1 MIKSVLWHS
10 EGNAV
15 RKMILVTVILA
26 LAGCGE
32 GKSADTPKP
41 QVAVTPAIAAEQQSG
56 PQWDLE
62 VRGESSQA
70 VSDLSGWLIE
80 HGYMSN
86 VVKENGKTRVLM
98 GPFNSRAEAEAKQD
112 QVRASLTKAKQ
123 QNIELLV
130 LERPSV
136 Q

>member
-1 MIKSVLWHS
+1 MNVKIPAFKPS

-15 RKMILVTVILA
+15 RKMVLVMAVLA

-32 GKSADTPKP
+32 GKNVDAPKP
-41 QVAVTPAIAAEQQSG
+41 APATVAAPAQASG

-62 VRGESSQA
+62 VRGETPQA

-80 HGYMSN
+80 HNFMSS
-86 VVKENGKTRVLM
+86 VVKENGKVRILM
-98 GPFNSRAEAEAKQD
+98 GPYGSQAEAEAKRAEVVAAI
-112 QVRASLTKAKQ
+112 VRAKQ
-123 QNIELLV
+123 QNVDVLV
-130 LERPSV
+130 IERPTA

>member
-1 MIKSVLWHS
+1 M
-10 EGNAV
+10 
-15 RKMILVTVILA
+15 RKMVLVMAVLA

-32 GKSADTPKP
+32 GKRVDAPKP
-41 QVAVTPAIAAEQQSG
+41 QPATVAAPAQASV

-62 VRGESSQA
+62 VRGETPQA

-80 HGYMSN
+80 HNFMSN
-86 VVKENGKTRVLM
+86 VVRENGKVRVLM
-98 GPFNSRAEAEAKQD
+98 GPFNSKAEAEAKQAE
-112 QVRASLTKAKQ
+112 VAAAITRAKK

-130 LERPSV
+130 LERPLV

>member
-1 MIKSVLWHS
+1 MALVI
-10 EGNAV
+10 AV
-15 RKMILVTVILA
+15 LA

-32 GKSADTPKP
+32 DKSADAPKP
-41 QVAVTPAIAAEQQSG
+41 QPAVATAPAVASA

-62 VRGESSQA
+62 VRGEITQA

-80 HGYMSN
+80 HSFIAS
-86 VVKENGKTRVLM
+86 VVRENGQTRILM
-98 GPFNSRAEAEAKQD
+98 GPYSSQAEAEAKQAE
-112 QVRASLTKAKQ
+112 VRAALTRAKK

-130 LERPSV
+130 IERPAT

>member
-1 MIKSVLWHS
+1 M
-10 EGNAV
+10 
-15 RKMILVTVILA
+15 RKMFWVIAILA

-32 GKSADTPKP
+32 GKSVDTPKP
-41 QVAVTPAIAAEQQSG
+41 RPPVEPATAQVSG

-62 VRGESSQA
+62 VRGETPQA

-80 HGYMSN
+80 HSFMSS
-86 VVKENGKTRVLM
+86 VVKENGQTRILM
-98 GPFNSRAEAEAKQD
+98 GPYNSRAEAQAKQD
-112 QVRASLTKAKQ
+112 EVRASLTRAKK

-130 LERPSV
+130 LERPAV

>member
-1 MIKSVLWHS
+1 M
-10 EGNAV
+10 
-15 RKMILVTVILA
+15 RKMVLVLAMLA

-32 GKSADTPKP
+32 GGSVEAPKP
-41 QVAVTPAIAAEQQSG
+41 KPAMAAVPAAVSG

-62 VRGESSQA
+62 VRGETPQA

-80 HGYMSN
+80 HSFMSSI
-86 VVKENGKTRVLM
+86 VKENGNTRILM
-98 GPFNSRAEAEAKQD
+98 GPFNSKAEAEAKQD
-112 QVRASLTKAKQ
+112 EVRAALTRSKK

-130 LERPSV
+130 LERPAAA

>member
-1 MIKSVLWHS
+1 M
-10 EGNAV
+10 
-15 RKMILVTVILA
+15 RKMVWVLAMLA

-32 GKSADTPKP
+32 GSSVDAPKP
-41 QVAVTPAIAAEQQSG
+41 KPAVAAVPAAASG

-62 VRGESSQA
+62 VRGETPQA

-80 HGYMSN
+80 HSFMSS
-86 VVKENGKTRVLM
+86 VVKENGNTRILM
-98 GPFNSRAEAEAKQD
+98 GPFNSKAEAEAKQD
-112 QVRASLTKAKQ
+112 EVRAALTRSKK

-130 LERPSV
+130 LERPAA